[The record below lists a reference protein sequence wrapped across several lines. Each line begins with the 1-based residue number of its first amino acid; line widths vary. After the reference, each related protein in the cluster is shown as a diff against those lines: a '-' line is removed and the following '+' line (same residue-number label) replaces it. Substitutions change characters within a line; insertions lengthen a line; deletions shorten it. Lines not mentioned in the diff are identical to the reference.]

1 MPIQSTPVTTQSSI
15 NLSDINIDTDLNMG
29 ANSIVGYALSSSI
42 PQVKFIDI
50 TTSKLLQ
57 PDGNNDYIE
66 KLNDSTEYT
75 NTTKNDT
82 IQISLGTWES
92 LGFEVGDYALIRWET
107 KLTGY
112 MNSAAYLKSGSSAL
126 ISQLVSGGYTSFKLY
141 KLFCITSIS
150 DSLTINTK
158 SSNEAY
164 AMKTKDNIVNIFRFK
179 DITSD

>member
-1 MPIQSTPVTTQSSI
+1 MPISSFPISVRSSI
-15 NLSDINIDTDLNMG
+15 NLSDINIDTDLDMG

-57 PDGNNDYIE
+57 PDGNDYIE
-66 KLNDSTEYT
+66 KLNDSTEYI

-107 KLTGY
+107 KLNGY
-112 MNSAAYLKSGSSAL
+112 MNSSAYLKSGSSTL
-126 ISQLVSGGYTSFKLY
+126 ISQLMAGGGYISFELY
-141 KLFCITSIS
+141 NLFCITSIS

-158 SSNEAY
+158 TSNEGY
-164 AMKTKDNIVNIFRFK
+164 AMKTKDNIVSIFRFK
-179 DITSD
+179 DIKTD